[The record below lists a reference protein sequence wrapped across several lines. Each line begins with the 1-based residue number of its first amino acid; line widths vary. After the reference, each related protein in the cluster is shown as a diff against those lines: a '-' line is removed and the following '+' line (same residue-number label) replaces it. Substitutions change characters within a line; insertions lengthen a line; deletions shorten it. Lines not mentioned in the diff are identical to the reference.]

1 MSLVSLTEAF
11 QRAGKTSAAV
21 GAFNVNSWE
30 MIPAIVA
37 AAEERNM
44 PVVLQVQSPFLEY
57 AGVVRLARFML
68 DAALFAAVPV
78 VLQLDHART
87 WEQVMAC
94 LRAGFSSVMIDASH
108 LPFAENIRL
117 TAEVARVAHAMGVSV
132 ESELGKVAGKEGDV
146 AVSEI
151 EATFTDPEEAAV
163 FVAATGIDALA
174 VAIGTVHGPY
184 RGEPM
189 LDFTRLAAIRE
200 RAEIPLV
207 LHGASGVP
215 DAALQKAVTL
225 GVRKVNFSTELR
237 ETWLAAMREAS
248 AMPDAEPLPCIKK
261 AQSAVREVVSAK
273 IGLLAC
279 N

>member
-30 MIPAIVA
+30 MIPAIVE
-37 AAEERNM
+37 AAEGLTLA
-44 PVVLQVQSPFLEY
+44 VVLQVQWPFLQY
-57 AGVVRLARFML
+57 AGVERLCRFISDTAH
-68 DAALFAAVPV
+68 DASVPV

-108 LPFAENIRL
+108 LPFEQNIHL
-117 TAEVARVAHAMGVSV
+117 TAEVVRVAHAMGVSV

-146 AVSEI
+146 MVAEN
-151 EATFTDPEEAAV
+151 EATFTDPEEAAL
-163 FVAATGIDALA
+163 FVEETGVDALA
-174 VAIGTVHGPY
+174 VAVGTVHGPY
-184 RGEPM
+184 RGEPR
-189 LDFTRLAAIRE
+189 LDFDRLEAIQGRVG
-200 RAEIPLV
+200 IPLV

-225 GVRKVNFSTELR
+225 GVRKVNFATELR
-237 ETWLAAMREAS
+237 ETWIAAMREAS
-248 AMPDAEPLPCIKK
+248 GMPHAEPLPCIKK